1 MIDYIGEKRE
11 LLNKVINNLTNELMV
26 LKKASEDA
34 RRASINAPSKM
45 ESRYDSMKFEQDMLS
60 RNFSLKADELKEGI
74 GKLKKFNPSVFEKVS
89 LGSLVEIE
97 NVGESGAEFYFIL
110 DFGSGIVIET
120 DNFKNVRVLSPDSPI
135 GQILMDKKHRDMCKI
150 NTPNGDVREF
160 VIKSIY

>member
-1 MIDYIGEKRE
+1 MIDYIGEKRI
-11 LLNKVINNLTNELMV
+11 LLNKVINNLTDELAA

-74 GKLKKFNPSVFEKVS
+74 EKLKKFNLSVFEKVS

-97 NVGESGAEFYFIL
+97 NINQNNSEFYFIL
-110 DFGSGIVIET
+110 DFGSGITIES
-120 DNFKNVRVLSPDSPI
+120 DNFKNVRVISSNSPI
-135 GQILMDKKHRDMCKI
+135 GQILMDKKYGDMCKI
-150 NTPNGDVREF
+150 NIPNGNIREF
-160 VIKSIY
+160 IIKSIY